1 MLVASYFEKN
11 SPQSIADKT
20 GIKAVYLPLF
30 SKAIPGIDDNFQMV
44 DHWIDQINSHIK

>member
-20 GIKAVYLPLF
+20 GIEALFLPLF
-30 SKAIPGIDDNFQMV
+30 VKAIPEVKDNFQMV
-44 DHWIDQINSHIK
+44 DYWIDQIIRNIK